1 MVEPRETT
9 HTSRLRDACR
19 DTHPDT
25 FGLAAKAVAQ
35 RRWRDTLEPIRMLRE
50 RAEMLP
56 DAVVHDALSAGLD
69 WWQIADY
76 LNRHPQDAWELY
88 QCTVKGIPSPAA
100 QRPDLAVRL
109 CAGADVMHEFDP
121 AYGADLDDLDTTHSL
136 HDDPTV
142 LRLREA
148 SVLLAT
154 DIWIAVN
161 PPGEPAPTIE
171 PGAVAVAWTG
181 VASNPAE
188 IDAVRQALAARRSQ
202 IHCYCLPTGR
212 PHRAPA

>member
-9 HTSRLRDACR
+9 DTARLRDACR
-19 DTHPDT
+19 DTHTDT

-35 RRWRDTLEPIRMLRE
+35 RRWRDTLEPIRLLRE

-76 LNRHPQDAWELY
+76 LNMHPQDAWELY
-88 QCTVKGIPSPAA
+88 QCTVKGTPSPAT

-109 CAGADVMHEFDP
+109 CAGTDDLHEFDL
-121 AYGADLDDLDTTHSL
+121 AYGADFDDLPTTHSL

-148 SVLLAT
+148 SVLLST
-154 DIWIAVN
+154 GIWIAVT
-161 PPGEPAPTIE
+161 PPGEPTPAIE
-171 PGAVAVAWTG
+171 PGAVAVAWSS
-181 VASNPAE
+181 VATSLTE
-188 IDAVRQALAARRSQ
+188 IDAVRQALHARRSQ
-202 IHCYCLPTGR
+202 GHCYCLPTGR
-212 PHRAPA
+212 PYRAPA